1 MAPKAIVHVAL
12 SVITGFVFIL
22 SLLSSLH
29 PLLEHA
35 FPSRL
40 FPFPLPLGPVI
51 FDAHIQPFPFQQT
64 LDLSGHIRQVW
75 LLVVFSDK

>member
-1 MAPKAIVHVAL
+1 MEKNWTKYGSQGHL
-12 SVITGFVFIL
+12 SMLPFLSSQDLSLF

-29 PLLEHA
+29 PLLELA

-51 FDAHIQPFPFQQT
+51 FDAHIQTFPFQQT
-64 LDLSGHIRQVW
+64 LDLSGTY
-75 LLVVFSDK
+75 